1 MLEDKYGID
10 DFYGAT
16 IQQGVTVACDRCAD
30 TWKNIEGN
38 YDPLN
43 HFLDTLANVN
53 TVIIMGNSFDKVDK
67 PYYRDVLAPR
77 YRDAEWV
84 FCEYESNED
93 KQYGIDAFC
102 HELAI
107 SNYRMTDYEEFK

>member
-1 MLEDKYGID
+1 MRSLRRYME
-10 DFYGAT
+10 
-16 IQQGVTVACDRCAD
+16 
-30 TWKNIEGN
+30 NIEGN
-38 YDPLN
+38 YDALN
-43 HFLDTLANVN
+43 QFLDTLAKID

-84 FCEYESNED
+84 FCEHDANES
-93 KQYGIDAFC
+93 KQYAIDEFC

-107 SNYRMTDYEEFK
+107 SNYRMTSHTEFV